1 MTTIE
6 AETTLRSLA
15 CQGCA
20 KHPNILKAVAFVR
33 ARLRGDQALMDVL
46 LDPIIESA
54 VRIAVYSARH
64 DLRTQAKNH
73 NQCPRGKDAKDA
85 AAGNLATS
93 LLDIWIINSKTL
105 RECTGL
111 EVRCEME
118 MDTAKRDGYSQNIR
132 LYDGILAKVK
142 DDEVVG
148 DKVTDRQA
156 ENLWKRVEAK

>member
-15 CQGCA
+15 CQACA
-20 KHPNILKAVAFVR
+20 KHADILKAVAFVR
-33 ARLRGDQALMDVL
+33 ARLRGEQALMDVL

-85 AAGNLATS
+85 ATGTMASS
-93 LLDIWIINSKTL
+93 LLDIWIIGGKTL
-105 RECTGL
+105 RECLGI

-142 DDEVVG
+142 DDEIVG
-148 DKVTDRQA
+148 DKLSDRQA
-156 ENLWKRVEAK
+156 ENLWNKVAGE